1 MSYTDIRL
9 GSPPYILNSK
19 SCVQNIN
26 IGRIR
31 LFIIDMCMKQYSI
44 EPSNE
49 KCSICGQILSSIN
62 YIHYSKN
69 LTRYIIPESYIH
81 YITSHNIVI
90 DSQLIELVENVRGEQ
105 FKFSLNRLVQ

>member
-31 LFIIDMCMKQYSI
+31 LFIHDMCMKQYNI
-44 EPSNE
+44 EVVNQ
-49 KCSICGQILSSIN
+49 KCSICSQILSSVN
-62 YIHYSKN
+62 YIHYSKD

-81 YITSHNIVI
+81 YIMSHNIVI
-90 DSQLIELVENVRGEQ
+90 DSKLIELIETVRGESS
-105 FKFSLNRLVQ
+105 KFSLNRLVH